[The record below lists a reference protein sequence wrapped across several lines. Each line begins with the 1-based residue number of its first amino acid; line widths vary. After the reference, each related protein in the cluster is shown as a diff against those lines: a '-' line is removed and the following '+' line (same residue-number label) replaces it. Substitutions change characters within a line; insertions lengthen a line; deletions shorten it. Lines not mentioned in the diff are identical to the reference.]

1 MFHLL
6 RVDAIGV
13 AFAVNS
19 AGRRAEQGAQAA
31 MGGRRCAA
39 ERDDVGRAQAMD
51 EAVAPGTRPAGF
63 AARACALAA
72 VEAAAAVGHGR
83 LAAGAAGAR
92 LGAAAR
98 RGQEV
103 AAGVAVVEAAAP
115 EKDPAIAG
123 ACSFA
128 LPTSAFALRASAD
141 EVGG

>member
-31 MGGRRCAA
+31 MGGRRGGA
-39 ERDDVGRAQAMD
+39 ERDDLGRAQAVD
-51 EAVAPGTRPAGF
+51 EAVAAGTRPAGF
-63 AARACALAA
+63 GARARALAA

-83 LAAGAAGAR
+83 LAAAAAGAR
-92 LGAAAR
+92 AGAAAR

-103 AAGVAVVEAAAP
+103 AAGVAVVEAASA
-115 EKDPAIAG
+115 EQA
-123 ACSFA
+123 
-128 LPTSAFALRASAD
+128 TSAEATA
-141 EVGG
+141 GGPVRRCRRGGGGQICR